1 MARFVPNPSFERQ
14 AKRDPDMRAMLRRR
28 AGKAANEAERI
39 GKGFADSYKAT
50 VEDTAEGVRIEAN
63 TDGINA
69 ASWAEFGSQNNPAYA
84 PLRRGTEAV
93 GMRSAGGRK
102 R

>member
-1 MARFVPNPSFERQ
+1 MARFVPRPGFEAQ
-14 AKRDPDMRAMLRRR
+14 AKRDPQMRAMLRNR

-39 GKGFADSYKAT
+39 GKTFAASYKAT

-84 PLRRGTEAV
+84 PLRRGTEAA
-93 GMRSAGGRK
+93 GLKTSGGRK

>member
-1 MARFVPNPSFERQ
+1 MGRFVPNPRYEAQ
-14 AKRDPDMRAMLRRR
+14 AKRDPQMRAMLRNR
-28 AGKAANEAERI
+28 AAKAAQEVERI
-39 GKGFADSYKAT
+39 GRTFARSYKAT
-50 VEDTAEGVRIEAN
+50 VEETADGVRIEGN

-84 PLRRGTEAV
+84 PLRRGTEA
-93 GMRSAGGRK
+93 AGLKIKGVK

>member
-14 AKRDPDMRAMLRRR
+14 AKRDPQMRVALRSR
-28 AGKAANEAERI
+28 ATRAAREVERI
-39 GKGFADSYKAT
+39 GRQVADSYEAT
-50 VEDTAEGVRIEAN
+50 VEDTAEGVQIEAN

-69 ASWAEFGSQNNPAYA
+69 ASWIEFGNQNLPARA
-84 PLRRGTEAV
+84 PLRRGTEQ
-93 GMRSAGGRK
+93 AGLKVRGGK